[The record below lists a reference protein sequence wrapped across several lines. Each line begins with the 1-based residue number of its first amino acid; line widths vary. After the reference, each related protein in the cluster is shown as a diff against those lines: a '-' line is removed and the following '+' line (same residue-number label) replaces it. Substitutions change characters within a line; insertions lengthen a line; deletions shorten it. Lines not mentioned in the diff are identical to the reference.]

1 MRILFM
7 RRQLSCIIRF
17 FGVGIVFGLCYNI
30 LNISRFEKDVRLK
43 VLWTKIKEALMSALS
58 ITLIVYV
65 ISLLP
70 WFNFSGTELVTFT
83 IGAVLL
89 ILGIGMFNLGA
100 DLAMTPMGTHVG
112 AGLSRQRKLM
122 LLLAV
127 CFVLG
132 MLITIAEP
140 DLQVLAN
147 QVKAVMNGTVLIYA
161 VGFGVGA
168 FLVIAILR
176 IVFRRR
182 LGSILMLFYML
193 LFALALLLAV
203 GDRLDLLPMA
213 FDSGGVTTGPIT
225 VPFIMALGVGI
236 SSVLGNRHSQENSF
250 GLVALC
256 SIGPILAVLLL
267 GVFSNNN
274 LTYTVPDYIVSNDVF
289 GAFLHT
295 AGHTAKEVA
304 IALGLIVV
312 FFMICQFAFLRLP
325 KRQLLRIGIGVL
337 FTYVGLVFFLTG
349 VNVGFMPIGYKLG
362 YQLSQINGWV
372 LVLLSLA
379 MGVLV
384 VLAEPAIHV
393 LNGQVEDITGGYVSK
408 RSMMIGLCVGVGAAI
423 ALSVIRIIFD
433 FSLVYY
439 IIPGYFISLAL
450 SLVVPAVY
458 TAIAFDSG
466 GVASGPMTSGFILP
480 FAIGVCVGIQGEN
493 AVLRD
498 AFGVVALVAMTPLI
512 TIQLLGFKA
521 IVANRVKERRAMK
534 RILDAD
540 DQQIINFM

>member
-1 MRILFM
+1 MP
-7 RRQLSCIIRF
+7 
-17 FGVGIVFGLCYNI
+17 
-30 LNISRFEKDVRLK
+30 
-43 VLWTKIKEALMSALS
+43 
-58 ITLIVYV
+58 ITAIVYV
-65 ISLLP
+65 LAMTPL
-70 WFNFSGTELVTFT
+70 FNLNRTELITFT

-89 ILGIGMFNLGA
+89 VLGIGMFNLGA

-112 AGLSRQRKLM
+112 AGLSRQRKLG

-140 DLQVLAN
+140 DLQVLAT
-147 QVKAVMNGTVLIYA
+147 QVSAVMNGTVLIYA
-161 VGFGVGA
+161 VGAGVGA
-168 FLVIAILR
+168 FLLVAILR
-176 IVFRRR
+176 IVFRRT
-182 LGSILMLFYML
+182 LSNILMLFYML
-193 LFALALLLAV
+193 LFALALMLAV
-203 GDRLDLLPMA
+203 NDNLNLLPLA

-236 SSVLGNRHSQENSF
+236 SNVLGDKRSQENSF

-256 SIGPILAVLLL
+256 SVGPILAVLVL
-267 GVFSNNN
+267 GIFSTNN
-274 LTYTVPDYIVSNDVF
+274 LTYEVPDYAVSNDIL
-289 GAFLHT
+289 GSFLHT

-312 FFMICQFAFLRLP
+312 FFLICQFIFLKLP
-325 KRQLLRIGIGVL
+325 KKRLKKIALGVV
-337 FTYVGLVFFLTG
+337 FTYIGLVMFLTG
-349 VNVGFMPIGYKLG
+349 VNVGFMPVGYKLG
-362 YQLSQINGWV
+362 EQLAQGSEWFLAGFG
-372 LVLLSLA
+372 LVT
-379 MGVLV
+379 GVLV

-393 LNGQVEDITGGYVSK
+393 LNKQVEDVTGGVVTRKAMITG
-408 RSMMIGLCVGVGAAI
+408 LCIGVGASI
-423 ALSVIRIIFD
+423 ALSMIRIIFD

-450 SLVVPAVY
+450 SLFVPPMY

-480 FAIGVCVGIQGEN
+480 LAIGACVGLQGGD

-512 TIQLLGFKA
+512 TIQLLGFRAIISNRIQERKA
-521 IVANRVKERRAMK
+521 MQ

>member
-1 MRILFM
+1 MK
-7 RRQLSCIIRF
+7 
-17 FGVGIVFGLCYNI
+17 
-30 LNISRFEKDVRLK
+30 E
-43 VLWTKIKEALMSALS
+43 LWLKIKEALVSALPV
-58 ITLIVYV
+58 TLIVY
-65 ISLLP
+65 ILALTP
-70 WFNFSGTELVTFT
+70 LFNLSAVELITFS

-89 ILGIGMFNLGA
+89 ILGIGLFNLGA

-112 AGLSRQRKLM
+112 AGLSRQKKLW

-132 MLITIAEP
+132 MLITVAEP

-147 QVKAVMNGTVLIYA
+147 QVSAVMNGTVLVYA
-161 VGFGVGA
+161 VGIGVGA
-168 FLVIAILR
+168 FLIVAILR

-193 LFALALLLAV
+193 LFALALMLV
-203 GDRLDLLPMA
+203 VSGNEKLLPMA

-236 SSVLGNRHSQENSF
+236 SSVLGDKKSKENSF

-256 SIGPILAVLLL
+256 SVGPILAVLMLAI
-267 GVFSNNN
+267 FSTNDM
-274 LTYTVPDYIVSNDVF
+274 TYQVPDYTVSNDIL

-304 IALGLIVV
+304 IALGLIVA
-312 FFMICQFAFLRLP
+312 FFLICQIIFLRLP
-325 KRQLLRIGIGVL
+325 KRKLLRIAIGVL
-337 FTYVGLVFFLTG
+337 FTYAGLVIFLTG
-349 VNVGFMPIGYKLG
+349 VNVGFMPVGYKLG
-362 YQLSQINGWV
+362 TALASRHPAV
-372 LVLLSLA
+372 LIGFGLIV
-379 MGVLV
+379 GVLV

-393 LNGQVEDITGGYVSK
+393 LNGQVEDVTGGLVRK
-408 RSMMIGLCVGVGAAI
+408 KSMMIGLCIGVGAAI
-423 ALSVIRIIFD
+423 ALSMVRIVFD

-439 IIPGYFISLAL
+439 IVPGYFISLAL
-450 SLVVPAVY
+450 SLFVPPVY

-480 FAIGVCVGIQGEN
+480 FAIGACVSMQGAES
-493 AVLRD
+493 VLSD
-498 AFGVVALVAMTPLI
+498 AFGVVALVAMAPLI
-512 TIQLLGFKA
+512 TIQLLGFKG
-521 IVANRVKERRAMK
+521 IVAERVSEKRAMK
-534 RILDAD
+534 KILDAD

>member
-1 MRILFM
+1 MKELKAKIL
-7 RRQLSCIIRF
+7 
-17 FGVGIVFGLCYNI
+17 
-30 LNISRFEKDVRLK
+30 
-43 VLWTKIKEALMSALS
+43 EALVSALP
-58 ITLIVYV
+58 ITAIVY
-65 ISLLP
+65 ILALSP
-70 WFNFSGTELVTFT
+70 WFSFSGTELITFT

-89 ILGIGMFNLGA
+89 VLGIGLFNLGA
-100 DLAMTPMGTHVG
+100 DLAMTPMGAHVG
-112 AGLSRQRKLM
+112 SGLSRQRKLV

-140 DLQVLAN
+140 DLQVLAK
-147 QVKAVMNGTVLIYA
+147 QVSAVMNGTVLVYA
-161 VGFGVGA
+161 VGVGVGA
-168 FLVIAILR
+168 FLLVAILR
-176 IVFRRR
+176 IVFRKS
-182 LGSILMLFYML
+182 LSLILMLFYML
-193 LFALALLLAV
+193 MFALALMLAV
-203 GDRLDLLPMA
+203 NENMSLLPLA

-236 SSVLGNRHSQENSF
+236 SAVLGDRHSQDNSF
-250 GLVALC
+250 GLVSLC
-256 SIGPILAVLLL
+256 SIGPILAVLVL
-267 GVFSNNN
+267 GISSRNDMS
-274 LTYTVPDYIVSNDVF
+274 YQVPDYSVSDDILSS
-289 GAFLHT
+289 FLHT

-304 IALGLIVV
+304 LALGLIVV
-312 FFMICQFAFLRLP
+312 FFLICQVVFLKLPRKRLL
-325 KRQLLRIGIGVL
+325 KIGLGVA
-337 FTYVGLVFFLTG
+337 FTYIGLVIFLTG

-362 YQLSQINGWV
+362 YELAKVNEIF
-372 LVLLSLA
+372 LVILGLT

-393 LNGQVEDITGGYVSK
+393 LNSQVEEVTGGYVSRK
-408 RSMMIGLCVGVGAAI
+408 SMMLGLCIGVGTSI

-433 FSLVYY
+433 FSIVYY
-439 IIPGYFISLAL
+439 VIPGYFLSLAL
-450 SLVVPAVY
+450 SLFVPPVY

-480 FAIGVCVGIQGEN
+480 FATGICVCIQGPD

-512 TIQLLGFKA
+512 TIQLLGFRA
-521 IVANRVKERRAMK
+521 IVSEKISERRAMK

>member
-1 MRILFM
+1 
-7 RRQLSCIIRF
+7 
-17 FGVGIVFGLCYNI
+17 
-30 LNISRFEKDVRLK
+30 LK
-43 VLWTKIKEALMSALS
+43 ELRSKIKEALLSALP
-58 ITLIVYV
+58 ITLIVYLMA
-65 ISLLP
+65 LLP
-70 WFNFSGTELVTFT
+70 WFDFSGTELVTFT
-83 IGAVLL
+83 VSAVLL
-89 ILGIGMFNLGA
+89 VLGIGLFNMGA

-112 AGLSRQRKLM
+112 AGLSRQRKLW
-122 LLLAV
+122 LLLLV

-140 DLQVLAN
+140 DLQVLAD
-147 QVKAVMNGTVLIYA
+147 QVRSVMNGTLLIYT
-161 VGFGVGA
+161 VGIGVGA
-168 FLVIAILR
+168 FLIVAILR
-176 IVFRRR
+176 IIFKRR

-203 GDRLDLLPMA
+203 NENLDLLPMA

-236 SSVLGNRHSQENSF
+236 SSVLGDRRSQENSF

-256 SIGPILAVLLL
+256 SIGPILAVLIL
-267 GVFSNNN
+267 GLFAGND
-274 LTYTVPDYIVSNDVF
+274 LTYPEPSYPVSPDVF
-289 GAFLHT
+289 GAFTH
-295 AGHTAKEVA
+295 AAAHTAKNVA

-312 FFMICQFAFLRLP
+312 FFLFCQIFFLKLP
-325 KRQLLRIGIGVL
+325 KRQLLKTAMGVL
-337 FTYVGLVFFLTG
+337 FTYGGLVLFLTG
-349 VNVGFMPIGYKLG
+349 VEVGFMPIGYKLG
-362 YQLSQINGWV
+362 LSVAGMNQWLLIPLG
-372 LVLLSLA
+372 LV

-393 LNGQVEDITGGYVSK
+393 LNSQVEDVTGGYVTK
-408 RSMMIGLCVGVGAAI
+408 KSMLTGLCIGVGTAI
-423 ALSVIRIIFD
+423 TLSVVRIIID

-439 IIPGYFISLAL
+439 IIPGYFLSLAL
-450 SLVVPAVY
+450 SLFVPPVY

-480 FAIGVCVGIQGEN
+480 FAIGACVSCQGSD

-512 TIQLLGFKA
+512 TIQLLGFRA
-521 IVANRVKERRAMK
+521 IVSNRVKERLAMK
-534 RILDAD
+534 RILGAD